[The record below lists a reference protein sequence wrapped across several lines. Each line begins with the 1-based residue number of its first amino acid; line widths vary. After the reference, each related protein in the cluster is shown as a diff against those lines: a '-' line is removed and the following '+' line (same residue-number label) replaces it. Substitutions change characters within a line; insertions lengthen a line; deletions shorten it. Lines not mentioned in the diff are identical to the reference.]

1 MVQSILRAGHPM
13 KRRDFFAMTL
23 AATAASL
30 AARTSRA
37 AQGRVEVLIDE
48 PVGEI
53 ALETHGR
60 FVEHLGGVA

>member
-1 MVQSILRAGHPM
+1 
-13 KRRDFFAMTL
+13 MTL

-60 FVEHLGGVA
+60 FVEHLGGEA